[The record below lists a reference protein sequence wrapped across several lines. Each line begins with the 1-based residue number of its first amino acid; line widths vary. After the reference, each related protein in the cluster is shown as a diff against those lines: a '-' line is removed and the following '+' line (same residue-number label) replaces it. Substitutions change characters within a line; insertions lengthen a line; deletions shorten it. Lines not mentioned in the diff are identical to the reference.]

1 MAFARLSSVTY
12 KSFSIRI
19 QIMAAMAAMLAGIWF
34 YVIHELNAKSASAIA
49 TAELETRSLAHAY
62 SENVVAT
69 IKRIDVVLQEMSRD
83 WQRSPESFPEQF
95 KRLQDNI
102 GDIAVQVA
110 IIDRDGWVRFSSAG
124 TPSQPMNLSEREHF
138 RAFADGTGNRLFISK
153 PVVGRVSNKWSVQ
166 FARPI
171 VRDGRFDGIAVFSVS
186 PETLANFHRT
196 ISVGAAGIAAV
207 VRNDGAVLAR
217 APLWERF
224 IAHTVSAVPYLEP
237 GAPRQGNF
245 QRKSELD
252 GIDRILGFHRLEE
265 YGLTLIVGKS
275 VHDILAPAHAQ
286 AQLTLTVTALATA
299 LFLLLALTVHRRLVA
314 REAEAAEVRRQNAHL
329 EERVADRTRELAQAN
344 AELSLAASVFHNTVE
359 GVLITDTQ
367 ATILSVNPAFTEITG
382 YTAAE
387 VIGGKPS
394 LLRSDH
400 HEPSFYEGMWKTL
413 LEQGRWQGEI
423 WNRRKNGEIY
433 PELLSINAIRDPGGA
448 VVNYVG
454 VFTDITA
461 LKQSQE
467 RLDYLAHHDPLT
479 GLANRLLLRARL
491 ADAIERARRSG
502 GRLAVLMLDLYR
514 FKNINDS
521 LGHPAGDEVLAEVAR
536 RLSGALRASDLLA
549 RPGGDEFVVVIEE
562 LSARQEAGWVA
573 AKLHAALATPLPA
586 EAHTLYPGASIGIS
600 LFPEHGADA
609 DALLV
614 SADAA
619 LYEAKQAGRDSTHFF
634 APELTAE
641 LRSRMDIEADLRR
654 ALLHDDELLLH
665 YQPITAAGGA
675 VSGLE
680 ALVRWRHPRL
690 GRLPP
695 ARFLPVAEE
704 SGLMGELDR
713 HVLDLACDFLRRLPA
728 RGGRSLY
735 LAVNLSG
742 PSFGQGGAHHLVG
755 AALSRSGALARQLEI
770 EISEGLLHAQA
781 ERAITSFRVLRDLG
795 VQLAI
800 DDFGTGYASL
810 SYLKRLPVQVLKIDQ
825 SFIRGLP
832 ASREDAALVRAII
845 GMASALGLETVA
857 EGVETGEQLEF
868 LRQHGCTRMQG
879 YFIARPLPEAEALDW
894 LARAMPGA

>member
-1 MAFARLSSVTY
+1 MTY

-95 KRLQDNI
+95 KRLQDDI

-423 WNRRKNGEIY
+423 WNRRKNGEAYLEYLTI
-433 PELLSINAIRDPGGA
+433 SAVPGEDSKPSR
-448 VVNYVG
+448 YVS
-454 VFTDITA
+454 VFHDITESRR
-461 LKQSQE
+461 KDE
-467 RLDYLAHHDPLT
+467 HIRHLAFHDPLT
-479 GLANRLLLRARL
+479 GLPNRALFLDRLRH
-491 ADAIERARRSG
+491 AIGRARRNG
-502 GRLAVLMLDLYR
+502 GSLAVTFIDLDG
-514 FKNINDS
+514 FKSVNDS
-521 LGHPAGDEVLAEVAR
+521 LGHNVGDELLKEVATRIRARLR
-536 RLSGALRASDLLA
+536 RDVDTVA
-549 RPGGDEFVVVIEE
+549 RLGGDEFVILMEE
-562 LSARQEAGWVA
+562 LRETGHCASLADEIIADIGKPVEVCGHVMRVGASMGMAFFPEDGDDALELMQRADTAMYA
-573 AKLHAALATPLPA
+573 AKAAGKGSYRFFQSAMLEEVNRRLDMETALRA
-586 EAHTLYPGASIGIS
+586 AV
-600 LFPEHGADA
+600 DA
-609 DALLV
+609 GELV
-614 SADAA
+614 
-619 LYEAKQAGRDSTHFF
+619 
-634 APELTAE
+634 
-641 LRSRMDIEADLRR
+641 
-654 ALLHDDELLLH
+654 LH
-665 YQPITAAGGA
+665 YQPKVCLTDGRLLG
-675 VSGLE
+675 VE
-680 ALVRWRHPRL
+680 ALVRWNHPQRGQLLPDEFISMAEETGIIDRLGHWVLGEACRQAAVWRDGGTIIPIAVNVSARQLGSDGLVDTVAGLLAQHRLPGMALQIELTETALMANPHRATAVL
-690 GRLPP
+690 GRL
-695 ARFLPVAEE
+695 RDM
-704 SGLMGELDR
+704 GL
-713 HVLDLACDFLRRLPA
+713 
-728 RGGRSLY
+728 
-735 LAVNLSG
+735 
-742 PSFGQGGAHHLVG
+742 
-755 AALSRSGALARQLEI
+755 
-770 EISEGLLHAQA
+770 
-781 ERAITSFRVLRDLG
+781 AI
-795 VQLAI
+795 AI
-800 DDFGTGYASL
+800 DDFGTGYSSL
-810 SYLKRLPVQVLKIDQ
+810 SRLRQLPIDLIKID
-825 SFIRGLP
+825 RGFV
-832 ASREDAALVRAII
+832 ANSDHDEKDARMVRIVVAM
-845 GMASALGLETVA
+845 GQALGLDVVA
-857 EGVETGEQLEF
+857 EGVESETQASLLKDSGCIACQGF
-868 LRQHGCTRMQG
+868 L
-879 YFIARPLPEAEALDW
+879 FAEPKPADLLDGW
-894 LARAMPGA
+894 LAQGGNR